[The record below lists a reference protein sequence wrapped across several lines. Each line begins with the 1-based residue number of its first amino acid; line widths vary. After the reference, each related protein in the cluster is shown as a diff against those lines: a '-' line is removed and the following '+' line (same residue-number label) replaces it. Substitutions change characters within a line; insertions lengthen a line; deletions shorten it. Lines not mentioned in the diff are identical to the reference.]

1 MALNMCIL
9 LVLITSVLMYYL
21 RPQNDDSDA
30 ENFNSLLGTMYLS
43 TLMLTGQG
51 GPEGDLPWYTKMV
64 VLLTGFFSVAMFAI
78 PSSMLTWGFEA
89 EAERCAKKARQK
101 YVQSMR
107 NSTEE
112 EAQEEENDNFSTYSD
127 YISSSSSSEGDT
139 TDEEYLEII
148 AGGDGDEE
156 PEQKGQPQDEVVK
169 QLIRTFQTSDVD
181 ASGSLSMDEFVEL
194 MTDPSLASMSMV
206 GMATSVGLLAKRV
219 QHLERELANS
229 NHKLD
234 LILQEIR
241 NK

>member
-112 EAQEEENDNFSTYSD
+112 EAQEEENERQKAKANQDKEKERMED
-127 YISSSSSSEGDT
+127 IRAQQ
-139 TDEEYLEII
+139 EYTRMLE
-148 AGGDGDEE
+148 
-156 PEQKGQPQDEVVK
+156 K
-169 QLIRTFQTSDVD
+169 
-181 ASGSLSMDEFVEL
+181 
-194 MTDPSLASMSMV
+194 
-206 GMATSVGLLAKRV
+206 
-219 QHLERELANS
+219 
-229 NHKLD
+229 
-234 LILQEIR
+234 
-241 NK
+241 